1 MILSACGETSQSL
14 KLWDNETIFSGVLA
28 FMNSEKLPS
37 YLSLLK
43 EIRKNLLGDVEK
55 TFKSSREESPEP
67 LPDITDGAAQ
77 AYTNELMTSL
87 GEQDWQKL
95 KQVDEAIEKI
105 STGEYGICSTCL
117 QPIPEA
123 RLDVMPFAKF
133 CVECMSKIENE
144 PAAQMQGFEEGDP
157 E

>member
-1 MILSACGETSQSL
+1 
-14 KLWDNETIFSGVLA
+14 
-28 FMNSEKLPS
+28 MNSDKLHS

-55 TFKSSREESPEP
+55 NFKVSQEETPEP

-77 AYTNELMTSL
+77 AYTNELLTSL

-105 STGEYGICSTCL
+105 NKGEYGICSTCD

-123 RLDVMPFAKF
+123 RLEVMPFAKF
-133 CVECMSKIENE
+133 CVECMSKIERE
-144 PAAQMQGFEEGDP
+144 PETQTQNFEEGDF
-157 E
+157 EGNL

>member
-1 MILSACGETSQSL
+1 
-14 KLWDNETIFSGVLA
+14 
-28 FMNSEKLPS
+28 MNSEKLPS
-37 YLSLLK
+37 YLSRLK
-43 EIRKNLLGDVEK
+43 EIRRNLLGDVEK
-55 TFKSSREESPEP
+55 NFKINQEETPKP
-67 LPDITDGAAQ
+67 LADITDGAAQ

-105 STGEYGICSTCL
+105 SRGDYGICSTCNR
-117 QPIPEA
+117 PIPEA

-144 PAAQMQGFEEGDP
+144 PETQTQNLEESDFGGNP
-157 E
+157 